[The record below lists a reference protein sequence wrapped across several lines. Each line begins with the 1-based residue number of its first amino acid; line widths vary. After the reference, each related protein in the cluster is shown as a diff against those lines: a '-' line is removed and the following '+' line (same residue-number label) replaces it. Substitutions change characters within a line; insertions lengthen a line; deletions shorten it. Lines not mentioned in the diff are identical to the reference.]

1 MDYNTKIRN
10 LNLSRRQIYNTFK
23 RFFNCSERSFYNY
36 LDGNL
41 EACNIQIKTVVDEF
55 LKEYEKMIIRI
66 GALEESGVVIIKRTV
81 L

>member
-1 MDYNTKIRN
+1 MDYNRKIKN

-55 LKEYEKMIIRI
+55 LKEYETMVFRI
-66 GALEESGVVIIKRTV
+66 KASQKL
-81 L
+81 